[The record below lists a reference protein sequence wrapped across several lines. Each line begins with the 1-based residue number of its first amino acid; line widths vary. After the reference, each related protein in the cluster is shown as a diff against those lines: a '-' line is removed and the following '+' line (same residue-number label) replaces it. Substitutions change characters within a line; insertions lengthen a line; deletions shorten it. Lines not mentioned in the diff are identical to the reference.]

1 MEIGGL
7 VSNLYNYLLV
17 AHVLVAVLGLG
28 SIVAVT
34 IVATTAR
41 RVERG
46 STEALKWIAPLLRCS
61 TFSLVAMMP
70 TGFLLNLTVDGAFG
84 ATWWF
89 RGSVLLLIATNV
101 LQALARRAVRH
112 GIANENN
119 GDLRRVKRIA
129 YGMGALIAVITALM
143 EVKPF

>member
-1 MEIGGL
+1 

-34 IVATTAR
+34 IVAATAR

-46 STEALKWIAPLLRCS
+46 STEALKWLPPLLRCS

-84 ATWWF
+84 STWWF
-89 RGSVLLLIATNV
+89 RGSVVLLIATNI
-101 LQALARRAVRH
+101 LQTLARRAVRR
-112 GIANENN
+112 GIANADD
-119 GDLRRVKRIA
+119 GSLLRVKRIA
-129 YGMGALIAVITALM
+129 YGMCALIAVITVLM